1 MSFMESPSRSGR
13 RLAAFSFLL
22 GMGGCAGASHKAG
35 AGERETSYRVKAAGW
50 IGKTEKEL
58 VRGLGEPNSSITVPS
73 GETFDEYRDSG
84 CAITFRIDP
93 SGVIA
98 DVLWKGDCA
107 SPELPPSR

>member
-1 MSFMESPSRSGR
+1 MDFPPRSRP
-13 RLAAFSFLL
+13 RLASLVLL
-22 GMGGCAGASHKAG
+22 FVLGGCAGASREPG

-58 VRGLGEPNSSITVPS
+58 VKGLGEPNTSITVPS

-93 SGVIA
+93 KGVV
-98 DVLWKGDCA
+98 DSVVWKGDCA
-107 SPELPPSR
+107 SPLPRGV